1 MGLPSYLCAAGA
13 VAVGLYLVRRWRV
26 RQWGRCT
33 SQRDMT
39 GKVVLVTGAN
49 SGLGLESTRLLAERG
64 AAVVMACRDMK
75 KAEEALQKIRRHTQN
90 GQLIPMEL
98 DLADF
103 DSIKSFARHFKEQF
117 SRLDVLMNNAGV
129 VYPVEAHKRTAQNYE
144 IHFGVNH
151 LGHFMLTGLLLDR
164 LQTGTSSRIV
174 IVASGLYKNGRFD
187 LAHIANGDNLKQEGY
202 LNPAYANSKLCN
214 VLFGRRLAR
223 LLEGSGVHVYSCCP
237 GWVYTGLSR
246 HSRLS
251 WLKMIPAL
259 PIMFLFMRTV
269 GQGVQTQLN
278 CAISEDLEKES
289 GHMYVDCKRAQ
300 YAPVAQDERAMD
312 SLWDLSAQLTG
323 VRFHTTELERAQ
335 SED

>member
-1 MGLPSYLCAAGA
+1 MLLSITFL
-13 VAVGLYLVRRWRV
+13 RRPLI
-26 RQWGRCT
+26 
-33 SQRDMT
+33 S
-39 GKVVLVTGAN
+39 
-49 SGLGLESTRLLAERG
+49 
-64 AAVVMACRDMK
+64 
-75 KAEEALQKIRRHTQN
+75 LQ
-90 GQLIPMEL
+90 IPMEL

-103 DSIKSFARHFKEQF
+103 DSIKAFARHFKEQF

-151 LGHFMLTGLLLDR
+151 LGHYMLTGLLLDR
-164 LQTGTSSRIV
+164 LQAGTSSRIV
-174 IVASGLYKNGRFD
+174 IVSSGLYKNGRFD
-187 LAHIANGDNLKQEGY
+187 LAHIASGDNLKQEGY

-223 LLEGSGVHVYSCCP
+223 LLDGSGVHVYSCCP
-237 GWVYTGLSR
+237 GWVYTGLSL

-259 PIMFLFMRTV
+259 PIVFLFMRTV

-278 CAISEDLEKES
+278 CAIAEELGDES
-289 GHMYVDCKRAQ
+289 GHIYADCKRAQ
-300 YAPVAQDERAMD
+300 YAPVAQDERAIE

-323 VRFHTTELERAQ
+323 VRFHATELERAQ